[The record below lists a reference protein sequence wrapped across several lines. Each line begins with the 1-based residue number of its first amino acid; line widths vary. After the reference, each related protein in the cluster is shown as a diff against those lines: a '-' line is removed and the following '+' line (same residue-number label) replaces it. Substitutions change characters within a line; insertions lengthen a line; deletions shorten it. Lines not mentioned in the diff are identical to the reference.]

1 MLNRKL
7 KPPANEKAVEKRL
20 SAEVK
25 KVGGW
30 SIKLIPDLVAG
41 LPDRLCLFPGGRVVF
56 VEVKSTGRK
65 PSRIQKYIHAKLH
78 DMGFRVEVIDKDEQ
92 INTLINGF
100 NR

>member
-1 MLNRKL
+1 MLGKKIIPL
-7 KPPANEKAVEKRL
+7 ANEKAVEKKL

-65 PSRIQKYIHAKLH
+65 PSRIQKFIHAKLRG
-78 DMGFRVEVIDKDEQ
+78 MGFRVEVIDRNEQ
-92 INTLINGF
+92 INNILDGF

>member
-1 MLNRKL
+1 MLNK
-7 KPPANEKAVEKRL
+7 KPRRAANEKAVEKRL

-41 LPDRLCLFPGGRVVF
+41 LPDRLCLLPGGRVVF
-56 VEVKSTGRK
+56 VEVKSTGKK
-65 PSRIQKYIHAKLH
+65 PTRIQKFIHIKLR
-78 DMGFRVEVIDKDEQ
+78 DLGFRVEVIDRNEQ
-92 INTLINGF
+92 INDLINGF